1 VGRSLPSSSADGGTA
16 VIGRVVAVGLVDEI
30 TDRQYVI
37 VDGADGRVHYAEL
50 GRLRP
55 DDYSPPLGAL
65 QREKTF
71 GPARAA
77 NQ

>member
-1 VGRSLPSSSADGGTA
+1 LPSSSADGGTA

-55 DDYSPPLGAL
+55 DDYSPP
-65 QREKTF
+65 
-71 GPARAA
+71 
-77 NQ
+77 